1 MDHIVY
7 VDAKSQEMEKILTG
21 EKTMIVR
28 SAIRRKIPYGRVERD
43 DCLLYPFKF
52 NRDGFNNMD
61 DWLPV
66 GKIEMV
72 KG

>member
-28 SAIRRKIPYGRVERD
+28 SAMGRKMPHGRVERG
-43 DCLLYPFKF
+43 DCFCCILSNSTMLVSTTWMTGCRLESLK
-52 NRDGFNNMD
+52 
-61 DWLPV
+61 
-66 GKIEMV
+66 
-72 KG
+72 

>member
-28 SAIRRKIPYGRVERD
+28 SAMGRKMPYGRVERG
-43 DCLLYPFKF
+43 DCFCWILSNSTALVSTTWMTGCRLESLK
-52 NRDGFNNMD
+52 
-61 DWLPV
+61 
-66 GKIEMV
+66 
-72 KG
+72 